1 MDYKMLKYA
10 VEEGVAVITLD
21 YAPTL
26 NALDE
31 NMARELE
38 QALQQAEAD
47 PAARTVVLTGAGRAF
62 CGGGDIRYMKAH

>member
-1 MDYKMLKYA
+1 MLKYA

-38 QALQQAEAD
+38 QALQQAEAM
-47 PAARTVVLTGAGRAF
+47 RQSILKEAF
-62 CGGGDIRYMKAH
+62 EGKL